1 MSYELRGFG
10 SLAPTDNPGGPG
22 TLTSSTSPATMGH
35 VSGSVVSLRETIW
48 VAAGVTVVAVLA
60 GMYFIEEYWGRH

>member
-1 MSYELRGFG
+1 MAYELRGLG
-10 SLAPTDNPGGPG
+10 SLVSTDNPVGPG

-48 VAAGVTVVAVLA
+48 VAAGATALTVLV